1 MVHIA
6 RPILQTLHCRVHIV
20 KMALHGPGAGG
31 GGGSRRKAAIRE
43 ISAAAALKITTH
55 DSRLHC
61 GLQMIAVSPPMKR

>member
-6 RPILQTLHCRVHIV
+6 NTALQ
-20 KMALHGPGAGG
+20 GPYCKDGIARSRSR